1 MMNATHNLPPPVPL
15 IRIEQGALVR
25 IVALMGG
32 SSFNKRMAEV
42 GLNVGA
48 ELIVHQF
55 TGGGMVLLRGE
66 TRIALGGGMANKVL
80 VIPVK
85 EKSDHKENQS

>member
-1 MMNATHNLPPPVPL
+1 MMTAARSLPPPVPL
-15 IRIEQGALVR
+15 IRVEQGTLVR

-32 SSFNKRMAEV
+32 SGFNKRMAEV

-55 TGGGMVLLRGE
+55 TGGGLVLLRGE
-66 TRIALGGGMANKVL
+66 TRIALGGGMASKVL
-80 VIPVK
+80 VVPVK
-85 EKSDHKENQS
+85 EKSDQKENQS